1 MKYLVV
7 LLMCSGASLADGAQ
21 PPSKYPGLSS
31 LVGHCFQAPFP
42 QGGAIDTH
50 CFSDLYQGQFI
61 VDNHLVC
68 GDGKNYRGKT
78 IYAVR
83 ADDQKVIYR
92 YHNSLGGFSD
102 GEVTFDAGVLHFP
115 EESYQQKNG
124 SAKVYRTQ
132 WKLNESGYQSVMDE
146 RMPSGEWK
154 AIWQMDFEKTS
165 EQDAV
170 AQVDA
175 IGQLQCK
182 QLQPLPE
189 G

>member
-7 LLMCSGASLADGAQ
+7 LFMISGASQADDTQ
-21 PPSKYPGLSS
+21 PSSKYPGLSS
-31 LVGHCFQAPFP
+31 LVGHCFHAPFP

-50 CFSDLYQGQFI
+50 CFTDLYQGQFI
-61 VDNHLVC
+61 IDDHLVC

-83 ADDQKVIYR
+83 ADDHKVIYR

-102 GEVTFDAGVLHFP
+102 GEVRFDAGVLNFP
-115 EESYQQKNG
+115 EESYQQKDG

-132 WKLNESGYQSVMDE
+132 WQLNETGYLSVMDE
-146 RMPSGEWK
+146 RLPSGEWQ
-154 AIWQMDFEKTS
+154 AVWQMAFKKTS
-165 EQDAV
+165 DQEAV

-175 IGQLQCK
+175 AGQLQCK
-182 QLQPLPE
+182 QP
-189 G
+189 